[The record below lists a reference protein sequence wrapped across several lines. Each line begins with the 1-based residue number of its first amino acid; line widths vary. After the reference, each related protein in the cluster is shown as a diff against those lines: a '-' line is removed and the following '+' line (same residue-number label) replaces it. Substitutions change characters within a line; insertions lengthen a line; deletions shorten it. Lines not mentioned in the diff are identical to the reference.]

1 MFSGS
6 MTALAASDGI
16 AKGYTVIWCALDP
29 EQEEVMELPEY
40 IEYVETET
48 DPQIKIKEGE
58 VSVTSTEG
66 LSLISWS
73 VDSKTLMQTLPFS
86 ASKGGSI
93 VVAVSVRPA
102 DKEVKV
108 GIIMPDGSRRY
119 VQVAGGIYYE
129 FELDVSGE
137 YQVFVENTSGVTVQ
151 VDGYYT
157 VY

>member
-16 AKGYTVIWCALDP
+16 AKGYTVIWCALAP

-48 DPQIKIKEGE
+48 DPQIKIKVGE

-93 VVAVSVRPA
+93 VVAVSVHPA

-151 VDGYYT
+151 VDGNYT